1 MSFSQNLKTSVIL
14 LVALGSIAMAKSTSG
29 KVTDRVGDVK
39 VQSAKTGKWEENVT
53 TGMRIRERDQISTGA
68 ESYVTVRLPDG
79 TSITVQE
86 QSLVQLDTLD
96 SENGVQMAFTD
107 VKTGKVKFEA
117 QKQRNGGYLKF
128 KTGVAT
134 AAIRGTVAFIGL
146 TPGGKAFVSA
156 SEGKIRTTHHKSG
169 RECDVSGGQ
178 TLFFGKN
185 SDNCNV
191 VETQT
196 SGDPSFVKELEKI
209 LDNDSLSIEDITKS
223 LKEVDAALQQMLS
236 NISKESAC
244 TFEALEDTVLVSKI
258 SLKGSCPSG
267 TTLQI
272 AGATLVGTG
281 NAFDIPA
288 EWAPST
294 DGEKKFPATCSI
306 VAVVPCD
313 KDNADKKKKGKK
325 KPEVCSKPL
334 TFSCGE
340 LHTYYKAPLTQDSAA
355 VDTAQADSMAQDS
368 AVAKEFSVKN
378 TQMTVCDPGSVT
390 IEGTFDQTDP
400 DATLFVK
407 LGNYTSRNLVPLSAN
422 GEFSHSITI
431 NDLVGNWDVKKATVE
446 YKGKSGN
453 HKQVIEIEANKTCP
467 QVNQGRPRISFMHND
482 SVSCIAK
489 FSLTGANGDVVIV
502 EREMDG
508 DLIKETTFQKDGTI
522 KFDTKSGI
530 HSYTLKAKDLA
541 GNKGSITKELGCY
554 PQKIASV
561 EFTGGPKERLR
572 VPPPPRGMSN
582 TFTKN
587 MHFRITNVDGLNP
600 AQIKRIQVIQGEESL
615 LNISHRQITDLDQT
629 LQVNLTRGETTVIT
643 VIVDMKNGKRI
654 VATKTYEAH

>member
-1 MSFSQNLKTSVIL
+1 MLYVGGGTPSL
-14 LVALGSIAMAKSTSG
+14 LAEHQLRRLGKIINKNFCPISLFTESTLEANPESLTSG
-29 KVTDRVGDVK
+29 KIADLAVST
-39 VQSAKTGKWEENVT
+39 AKIAN
-53 TGMRIRERDQISTGA
+53 
-68 ESYVTVRLPDG
+68 
-79 TSITVQE
+79 
-86 QSLVQLDTLD
+86 
-96 SENGVQMAFTD
+96 
-107 VKTGKVKFEA
+107 
-117 QKQRNGGYLKF
+117 
-128 KTGVAT
+128 
-134 AAIRGTVAFIGL
+134 AAITNA
-146 TPGGKAFVSA
+146 
-156 SEGKIRTTHHKSG
+156 
-169 RECDVSGGQ
+169 
-178 TLFFGKN
+178 
-185 SDNCNV
+185 
-191 VETQT
+191 
-196 SGDPSFVKELEKI
+196 
-209 LDNDSLSIEDITKS
+209 
-223 LKEVDAALQQMLS
+223 
-236 NISKESAC
+236 
-244 TFEALEDTVLVSKI
+244 
-258 SLKGSCPSG
+258 
-267 TTLQI
+267 QI
-272 AGATLVGTG
+272 A
-281 NAFDIPA
+281 N
-288 EWAPST
+288 
-294 DGEKKFPATCSI
+294 
-306 VAVVPCD
+306 
-313 KDNADKKKKGKK
+313 
-325 KPEVCSKPL
+325 
-334 TFSCGE
+334 
-340 LHTYYKAPLTQDSAA
+340 AA

-467 QVNQGRPRISFMHND
+467 QVNQGRPRISIMHND

>member
-1 MSFSQNLKTSVIL
+1 MGPEHGRRKEIPGHL
-14 LVALGSIAMAKSTSG
+14 LHRS
-29 KVTDRVGDVK
+29 R
-39 VQSAKTGKWEENVT
+39 
-53 TGMRIRERDQISTGA
+53 R
-68 ESYVTVRLPDG
+68 
-79 TSITVQE
+79 
-86 QSLVQLDTLD
+86 
-96 SENGVQMAFTD
+96 
-107 VKTGKVKFEA
+107 
-117 QKQRNGGYLKF
+117 
-128 KTGVAT
+128 
-134 AAIRGTVAFIGL
+134 
-146 TPGGKAFVSA
+146 
-156 SEGKIRTTHHKSG
+156 
-169 RECDVSGGQ
+169 
-178 TLFFGKN
+178 
-185 SDNCNV
+185 
-191 VETQT
+191 
-196 SGDPSFVKELEKI
+196 
-209 LDNDSLSIEDITKS
+209 
-223 LKEVDAALQQMLS
+223 
-236 NISKESAC
+236 
-244 TFEALEDTVLVSKI
+244 
-258 SLKGSCPSG
+258 
-267 TTLQI
+267 
-272 AGATLVGTG
+272 
-281 NAFDIPA
+281 
-288 EWAPST
+288 
-294 DGEKKFPATCSI
+294 
-306 VAVVPCD
+306 PCD